1 MKVLFGDLLQALAIF
16 EFDGQNMEFVRI
28 NEGYYDLFGS
38 DDPAIRMGNPIEIV
52 DSQYRDIVMNS
63 FRTAVKTHGTA
74 ECDFIRYTAT
84 GASIWVNLKLR
95 YLKEIGNKHLVLGL
109 LDDVTAQK
117 RIDFELTKYRQA
129 LIGEGR
135 DGNIMMVVDDMPA
148 NRAILKKIFSD
159 QYTIIEAS
167 DGMDA
172 LEKLNEAPNVS
183 VILLDIVMP
192 RMNGWDF
199 LQHKRNLPAI
209 ANIPVIIISAEDKLN
224 EQEIALDM
232 GINDYIVKPFVP
244 EIVKRGSAMRWILS
258 SLCRKRSENMILQR
272 RWRELTELQGY
283 II

>member
-148 NRAILKKIFSD
+148 NRAILKKDLF
-159 QYTIIEAS
+159 
-167 DGMDA
+167 
-172 LEKLNEAPNVS
+172 
-183 VILLDIVMP
+183 
-192 RMNGWDF
+192 
-199 LQHKRNLPAI
+199 
-209 ANIPVIIISAEDKLN
+209 
-224 EQEIALDM
+224 
-232 GINDYIVKPFVP
+232 
-244 EIVKRGSAMRWILS
+244 GSIHHH
-258 SLCRKRSENMILQR
+258 
-272 RWRELTELQGY
+272 
-283 II
+283 